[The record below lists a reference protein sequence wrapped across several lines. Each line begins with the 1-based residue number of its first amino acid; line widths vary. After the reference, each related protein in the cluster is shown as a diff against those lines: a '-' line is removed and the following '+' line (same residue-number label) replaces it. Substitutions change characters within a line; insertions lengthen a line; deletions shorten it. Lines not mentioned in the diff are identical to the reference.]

1 MTAATLFVLLQQL
14 EDELRQSGV
23 WQTAAPAEHAL
34 QSTQPFAL
42 DTLEPHEWLQWIF
55 LPRMQQMIEQQ
66 MIEQQ
71 MTLPS
76 GFLLSPYFEEV
87 WKEREEFAAVMLVLN
102 RIDKVCQ

>member
-66 MIEQQ
+66 M
-71 MTLPS
+71 TLPS

-102 RIDKVCQ
+102 RIDRVCQ

>member
-23 WQTAAPAEHAL
+23 WQATEPAEHAL

-55 LPRMQQMIEQQ
+55 LPRMQQML
-66 MIEQQ
+66 EQQ

-76 GFLLSPYFEEV
+76 GFMLSPYFDEV
-87 WKEREEFAAVMLVLN
+87 WKQREEFAAVMLVLN

>member
-34 QSTQPFAL
+34 QSMQPFAL
-42 DTLEPHEWLQWIF
+42 DTLEPHEWLQWVF

-66 MIEQQ
+66 R
-71 MTLPS
+71 TLPS